1 MKLILPG
8 QHCWRPGEDSDLLAL
23 KYRHSAWD
31 SEELNAG
38 LDYPLNF
45 VKTLVTDNNLADG
58 TGKPCAGHDRQNGSD
73 SRFSTVELFS
83 PRLNIGADPPIGSK
97 S

>member
-1 MKLILPG
+1 MPG
-8 QHCWRPGEDSDLLAL
+8 GPSLQLCKD
-23 KYRHSAWD
+23 
-31 SEELNAG
+31 
-38 LDYPLNF
+38 
-45 VKTLVTDNNLADG
+45 VTVTDNNLAEG

>member
-1 MKLILPG
+1 MPG
-8 QHCWRPGEDSDLLAL
+8 GGTAL
-23 KYRHSAWD
+23 QLGKD
-31 SEELNAG
+31 VN
-38 LDYPLNF
+38 DP
-45 VKTLVTDNNLADG
+45 NLADG

-83 PRLNIGADPPIGSK
+83 PRLNIGADPPIGSE